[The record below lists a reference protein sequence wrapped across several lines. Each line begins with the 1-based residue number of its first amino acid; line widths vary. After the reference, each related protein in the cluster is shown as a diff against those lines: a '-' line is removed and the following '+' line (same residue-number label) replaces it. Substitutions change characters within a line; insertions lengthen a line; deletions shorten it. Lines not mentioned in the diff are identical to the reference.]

1 MRDYRR
7 LKVWEKAHRFVLD
20 VYRSTQAFPPEERF
34 GLTREVRR
42 SATSI
47 PSNIAEGSG
56 RQGDR
61 EYARFLSYAAG
72 SASEADYQL
81 LLARDLGYL
90 DEQSH
95 SQLDGQAQEVKRILN
110 SFIQRL
116 STGAKG
122 QG

>member
-1 MRDYRR
+1 MRDYRK
-7 LKVWEKAHRFVLD
+7 LKVWEKAHQFVLD
-20 VYRSTQAFPPEERF
+20 VYRSTRVFPAEERF

-42 SATSI
+42 SATSV

-56 RQGDR
+56 RGGDR

-90 DEQSH
+90 DEQTH
-95 SQLDGQAQEVKRILN
+95 AQLDGQAQEVKRMLN

-116 STGAKG
+116 SADANG
-122 QG
+122 